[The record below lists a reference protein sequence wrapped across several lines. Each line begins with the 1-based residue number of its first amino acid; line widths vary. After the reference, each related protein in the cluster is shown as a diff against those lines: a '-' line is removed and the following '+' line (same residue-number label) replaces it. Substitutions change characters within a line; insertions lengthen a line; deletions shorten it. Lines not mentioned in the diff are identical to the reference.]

1 MSTSHTTP
9 FLHEEKYQ
17 RSRIVAT
24 VGPATDSFEM
34 VEKMLLAGVRGFRM
48 NFSHGSHEE
57 HAQRVAWVR
66 EAQSKHNKP
75 VAIIQDL
82 QGPKIRL
89 GDIKDNHFA
98 VKEGDLLELAYDVEH
113 DGHTVPSQ
121 YDLSQ
126 KVKVGEQVFIYDGRI
141 RSVTERVDMD
151 KKSITVCIQNDGVLM
166 SKKGI
171 NLPDT
176 NFAGDVLTPKDYA
189 DIDFGATQ
197 DFDYVALSFVQSA
210 HDVEVLRGYLSSK
223 NYNADIIAKIETKAA
238 IDENE
243 LEHIIEASSGVMV
256 ARGDL
261 AIEVG
266 AEIVPIVQR
275 DIINLC
281 QKHAK
286 VSIVATQMMVSMVDS
301 PQPTRAEVSDVS
313 TAVALGADC
322 VMLSEET
329 AMGKYPI
336 ETIDT
341 MSRIIRYTQEH
352 IGVTPVSEEASGHDV
367 SRTISATAVKIA
379 KDLNAQAII
388 AETRSGATAHYIATY
403 RPDRPLL
410 SVTSDERVAQQLALV
425 YANKSFLRPDGAQ
438 VGIEIAQEL
447 ADEEYIHKPAVVV
460 IVSGRQPGVK
470 GMTDTIRVRTIE

>member
-1 MSTSHTTP
+1 MSTSHAMP

-17 RSRIVAT
+17 RSRIIAT
-24 VGPATDSFEM
+24 VGPATNSYEM
-34 VEKMLLAGVRGFRM
+34 IEKMLLAGVRGFRM
-48 NFSHGSHEE
+48 NFSHGEHEQF
-57 HAQRVAWVR
+57 AQWVAWVR
-66 EAQSKHNKP
+66 EAQVKHNKP

-98 VKEGDLLELAYDVEH
+98 VKEGDIIDLVYGVEH
-113 DGHTVPSQ
+113 DGHTIPSQ

-141 RSVTERVDMD
+141 KAVTQHVDEA
-151 KKSITVCIQNDGVLM
+151 KKSITVRIQNDGVLM

-176 NFAGDVLTPKDYA
+176 DFAGDILTPKDYA
-189 DIDFGATQ
+189 DIDFGAMQ

-210 HDVEVLRGYLSSK
+210 HDIEVLRGYLSSK
-223 NYNADIIAKIETKAA
+223 DYNADIIAKIETKAA

-243 LEHIIEASSGVMV
+243 LEHIIEASGGVMV

-266 AEIVPIVQR
+266 AEIVPVVQR
-275 DIINLC
+275 DIISLC

-286 VSIVATQMMVSMVDS
+286 ISIVATQMMVSMVDS

-313 TAVALGADC
+313 SAVTLGADC

-329 AMGKYPI
+329 AMGRYPI
-336 ETIDT
+336 ETIDN
-341 MSRIIRYTQEH
+341 MRRVIRYTQEH
-352 IGVTPVSEEASGHDV
+352 IPITPVENYELGHDI
-367 SRTISATAVKIA
+367 SRMISATAVKIA
-379 KDLNAQAII
+379 KDINAQAII

-425 YANKSFLRPDGAQ
+425 YANKSFLRPDSDKTGL
-438 VGIEIAQEL
+438 ELAQEL
-447 ADEEYIHKPAVVV
+447 ADEGYIHTPATII
-460 IVSGRQPGVK
+460 IVSGRQPGIK
-470 GMTDTIRVRTIE
+470 GTTDTIRVRTIE